1 MTRAAENFTI
11 KTYKKLFIMRG
22 VSDFFKVLKI
32 SGVTEDLIDQHPIM
46 KLSKE
51 RYLEA
56 VDSIINFPKTKQLL
70 Q

>member
-1 MTRAAENFTI
+1 MTRATENFTI
-11 KTYKKLFIMRG
+11 KIYKKIFIMRG
-22 VSDFFKVLKI
+22 VSAFFKVLKK
-32 SGVTEDLIDQHPIM
+32 SGVVEDLIDQHPIM
-46 KLSKE
+46 RLSKE